1 MKMDDEVVG
10 RELANARHDESDADA
25 AFTATRRGLPA
36 PAPSA
41 STAPFA
47 ENAAS
52 DQRPRRRG
60 QSHRHRRRQQT
71 DHNGTQEP
79 TQEPTHIRDLLPDS
93 ANRRRHTPRNVG
105 LIVDALHQVGAARSI
120 VIDEQNVVLAG
131 NATIDA
137 AAEAGI
143 EKVRVIEASGH
154 EIIAVRRRNLTE
166 EQKRALAL
174 YDNRAGELATWDAA
188 GLAAD
193 LEAGADLSMFFD
205 DAELADLLGAAAPV
219 PEFAPVSE
227 GEQGRLDELAPV
239 VCPKCGHAF
248 RP

>member
-10 RELANARHDESDADA
+10 QELANTRPDESDVDA
-25 AFTATRRGLPA
+25 AFTTARRGLQA

-41 STAPFA
+41 STAPFP
-47 ENAAS
+47 ENAA
-52 DQRPRRRG
+52 
-60 QSHRHRRRQQT
+60 RRQQT
-71 DHNGTQEP
+71 DRNGAH
-79 TQEPTHIRDLLPDS
+79 EPTHIRDLLPDA

-154 EIIAVRRRNLTE
+154 EIIAVRRRNLTD

-174 YDNRAGELATWDAA
+174 FDNRAAELATWDAA

-193 LEAGADLSMFFD
+193 LEAGADLSTFFD
-205 DAELADLLGAAAPV
+205 DAELADLLRAAAPV